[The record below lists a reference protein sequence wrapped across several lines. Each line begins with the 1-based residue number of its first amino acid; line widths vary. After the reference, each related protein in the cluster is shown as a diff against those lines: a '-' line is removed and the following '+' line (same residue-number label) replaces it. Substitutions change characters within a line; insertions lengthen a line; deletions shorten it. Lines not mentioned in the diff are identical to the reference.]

1 MKTKIIIAT
10 HKEYHMP
17 EETIYLPV
25 HAGKSISVAE
35 LPYQGDDTGKH
46 ISEKNP
52 SYCELTALYWAW
64 KNLDAD
70 YIGLAHYRRHF
81 TVRKPSFTC
90 KDKFPFVL
98 TTEEA
103 ERLLDEHD
111 ILLPKKRNYFIET
124 GYSHYIHSH
133 PAEALDKTM
142 EIIHEICPE
151 YDVAFDIV
159 MNSSKAHR
167 FNMFIMKKEI
177 LDSYCNWLFAVLFEL
192 EQRLDISS
200 YDDYNKRVFGF
211 IGERL
216 LDVYLLNNGLDYKE
230 IDVMF
235 MENEHWIK
243 KGFHFIKRIFVH

>member
-1 MKTKIIIAT
+1 MDVKILVAT
-10 HKEYHMP
+10 HKEYSMP
-17 EETIYLPV
+17 EDSLYLPI
-25 HAGKSISVAE
+25 HAGKAMAE
-35 LPYQGDDTGKH
+35 TDLPYKGDDTGDN
-46 ISEKNP
+46 ISQKNAN
-52 SYCELTALYWAW
+52 YCELTALYWAW
-64 KNLDAD
+64 KNLHAD
-70 YIGLAHYRRHF
+70 YVGLAHYRRHF
-81 TVRKPSFTC
+81 AVRKPSFLC
-90 KDKFPFVL
+90 KNKFPFVL
-98 TTEEA
+98 TTAEA
-103 ERLLDEHD
+103 KTLLKDHD

-142 EIIHEICPE
+142 EIIHELCPE

-177 LDSYCNWLFAVLFEL
+177 FDTYCTWLFTILFEL
-192 EQRLDISS
+192 EKHLDIST

-216 LDVYLLNNGLDYKE
+216 LDVFILNNGLSYKE

-235 MENEHWIK
+235 MENEHWLQ
-243 KGFHFIKRIFVH
+243 KGVHFIKRIFIH